1 MTEILVKAQATSG
14 HRRGSYFDGMDTGH
28 AARVG
33 GRLYVTSMATMT
45 MEVYFKLGVMY
56 SPQSAEEF
64 VE

>member
-1 MTEILVKAQATSG
+1 
-14 HRRGSYFDGMDTGH
+14 MDTGH